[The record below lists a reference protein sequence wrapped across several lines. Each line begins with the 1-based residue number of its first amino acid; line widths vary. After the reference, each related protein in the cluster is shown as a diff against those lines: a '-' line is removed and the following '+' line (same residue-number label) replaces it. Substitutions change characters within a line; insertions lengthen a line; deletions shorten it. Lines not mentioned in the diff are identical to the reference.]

1 MNDAENTIKKFLPGD
16 VTLEEIQMMAWLQGL
31 LKTQGA
37 PNGPRTV

>member
-1 MNDAENTIKKFLPGD
+1 MNEAEKILKQFLPGD
-16 VTLEEIQMMAWLQGL
+16 VTPEEIQMMAWLQGL